1 MKSFRLA
8 AVLAMS
14 ISVAVLLVSLS
25 GCSKTASASAVSGAN
40 ARSGQGMRNNMTD
53 RIKSGL
59 ADLVSAGT
67 ITQAQADK
75 IQTTLTQNMAQ
86 RKPNTSGGSRP
97 AYSGSGS
104 RPQWNGS
111 RPSDTGSGSGNFNG
125 AARAGRESQMLS
137 SLVSDG
143 TITQAQAD
151 AVVQKLFSF
160 GGGNQSGGAPDNNQN
175 TSSQ

>member
-8 AVLAMS
+8 AVLAMAV
-14 ISVAVLLVSLS
+14 SVVVLLVSLS
-25 GCSKTASASAVSGAN
+25 GCSKTASASTVSGTN
-40 ARSGQGMRNNMTD
+40 ASAGQAMRNNMTS

-75 IQTTLTQNMAQ
+75 IQTTLTQNMQQ
-86 RKPNTSGGSRP
+86 RRPNASGGSRP
-97 AYSGSGS
+97 AYSGSHS
-104 RPQWNGS
+104 QWNGS
-111 RPSDTGSGSGNFNG
+111 RPSGTDSGSGNFNSS
-125 AARAGRESQMLS
+125 ARAGRESQMLS

-160 GGGNQSGGAPDNNQN
+160 GGGNQSDSTSDANQS

>member
-1 MKSFRLA
+1 MKSSRFA
-8 AVLAMS
+8 AVLATA
-14 ISVAVLLVSLS
+14 ISAAVLLVSLS
-25 GCSKTASASAVSGAN
+25 GCSKPASASTASGTHSHA
-40 ARSGQGMRNNMTD
+40 GQAMRNNMAN

-75 IQTTLTQNMAQ
+75 IQTALTQSMAKR
-86 RKPNTSGGSRP
+86 RKNTSGT
-97 AYSGSGS
+97 S

-111 RPSDTGSGSGNFNG
+111 RPSGAGSGSGNFNG

-143 TITQAQAD
+143 TITQTQAD

-160 GGGNQSGGAPDNNQN
+160 GGGNQSGSTADGNNQD